1 MSRNDRNLL
10 ILGSLAI
17 VLLIVGFY
25 FLLLGPLL
33 GRLDEADR
41 QREEKEAQLARLEQE
56 VAELEEVRRNAPEIE
71 RQLLELS
78 KRIPTQPEIPTLT
91 VQIEEIARDS
101 GVTQLSLIP
110 GTPAP
115 PPGGG
120 DFTVQPITMS
130 FEGTYEELL
139 EFLLLA
145 DDLVRLMTVN
155 GVAYEVAEEGTTA
168 APDVEQNLAVEIE
181 AEVYYQPTDV
191 PEGVAPVAPAPTET
205 TAGPE
210 VETTAGPPEGE

>member
-1 MSRNDRNLL
+1 LSRSDRNLL
-10 ILGSLAI
+10 ILGSLALV
-17 VLLIVGFY
+17 VLAVGFY

-33 GRLDEADR
+33 SRLGEADH
-41 QREEKEAQLARLEQE
+41 QREQREAQLAQLQQE
-56 VAELEEVRRNAPEIE
+56 VAGLEEVRRNSPEIE

-91 VQIEEIARDS
+91 VQIEEITRDS
-101 GVTQLSLIP
+101 GVTQISLIP

-120 DFTVQPITMS
+120 DYSVQPITMS

-145 DDLVRLMTVN
+145 DDLVRLMAVN
-155 GVAYEVAEEGTTA
+155 NVTYEVAEEGTTA

-181 AEVYYQPTDV
+181 AEVYFQPTDV
-191 PEGVAPVAPAPTET
+191 PEGIAPLAPDAPEST
-205 TAGPE
+205 TAAPE
-210 VETTAGPPEGE
+210 AE